1 MRSLIKPEAKLA
13 ANKENEPPICA
24 CHTVRGSY
32 LGLGFHTVDTN
43 SVRPQFRM
51 LLENMDTHMC
61 SQRILFLKIFFII
74 TYFPQLHLQCYPK
87 SPPYQ
92 PPHFPTHPFPFLDPG
107 IPLYWG
113 I

>member
-1 MRSLIKPEAKLA
+1 MCGKQTLTLGVQLCNLLSFSLEMRSLIKPEAKLA

-51 LLENMDTHMC
+51 QTQQVIFDTEPFSHHFIVLLC
-61 SQRILFLKIFFII
+61 KYLF
-74 TYFPQLHLQCYPK
+74 
-87 SPPYQ
+87 
-92 PPHFPTHPFPFLDPG
+92 
-107 IPLYWG
+107 
-113 I
+113 